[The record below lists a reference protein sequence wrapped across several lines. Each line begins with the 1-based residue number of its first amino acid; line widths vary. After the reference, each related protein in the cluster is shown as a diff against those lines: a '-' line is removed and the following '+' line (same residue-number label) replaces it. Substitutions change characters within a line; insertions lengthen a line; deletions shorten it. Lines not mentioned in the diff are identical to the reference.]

1 MAYLHTL
8 TLEDI
13 QFSKRWKFLL
23 LFAADLEC
31 RSTAFNANR

>member
-8 TLEDI
+8 NLEDTK
-13 QFSKRWKFLL
+13 FSKRWKILL

-31 RSTAFNANR
+31 QSNAFNANR